1 MAALE
6 PREYREL
13 AESAVEAADPLH
25 AAVWALLY
33 VAGEMA
39 AIRRELERARR
50 R

>member
-13 AESAVEAADPLH
+13 AESAIEEADPSH
-25 AAVWALLY
+25 AVVWALLY
-33 VAGEMA
+33 VAGELA
-39 AIRRELERARR
+39 AIRRERERARR